1 MDGLHALR
9 RLSVS
14 SRHYCANSRA
24 RRAKRSK
31 INALSISMMG
41 YSVCYYIDILSEKK
55 NTIVVYYAIQK

>member
-31 INALSISMMG
+31 INALSILISMMG

-55 NTIVVYYAIQK
+55 NTIVV